1 MKKQNLT
8 EGIVDAIYKMLSLG
22 KYRNVQKN
30 FKDNPEVKIAVKKA
44 ELARKDLI
52 KAIEKSAKSHGHT
65 PYSPATSKLIK
76 KYGR

>member
-8 EGIVDAIYKMLSLG
+8 EGVVDAIYKMLSLG

-30 FKDNPEVKIAVKKA
+30 FKDNPEVQKAVKKA
-44 ELARKDLI
+44 ELARKDLVKSI
-52 KAIEKSAKSHGHT
+52 KKFEKSHGK
-65 PYSPATSKLIK
+65 SKSTFKSDLMK